1 MKRLDKSEVIFKIF
15 AYFFITLFAVI
26 CLYPFIYVLSVSISG
41 GAEVDSGQVVFLPK
55 NIQFETLLYVI
66 NNKSYWITY
75 LNTVFYAFYGT
86 LWTMS
91 VSIMGAYALSKSK
104 LVFKRQWNFILVFTM
119 WFGGGMIPVYLNFM
133 RFNVDNAWGMIFAT
147 GLSAYNIILL
157 RNYFQGVPKE
167 IEEAATIDG
176 ANEYQVLYYIYI
188 PMSKAAIATVTL
200 FYVLS
205 RWNTYFWSRMLLQS
219 KNDWP
224 LQVFLRVF
232 LENADSPDG
241 VITVGNFSNTSVMY
255 SMIVFSIIP
264 IVIVYPFI
272 QKYFAKG
279 VNLGGVKE

>member
-41 GAEVDSGQVVFLPK
+41 GADVDSGQVVFLPK

>member
-279 VNLGGVKE
+279 VNVCGVKE